1 MDSVL
6 LGFGGHSLSSDTI
19 SCGQDLANGSESLP
33 YRTACRQ
40 PCPVELGARS
50 GKKKVLVVDDV
61 PFNRLVLGK
70 MLSGLGYEV
79 VYGENGVEAVDCYS
93 QHAGALFCVLMDIN
107 MPKMDGL
114 EATQKI
120 RKLEASPPSSASS
133 SYSCLS
139 SEDAVPWC
147 HSPSSSTSSS
157 RRVPIVAVSACS
169 EVEQLSSPAL
179 AGVTTNVC
187 DRPWEVV
194 GMDGFM
200 SKPVKKDALRLTLQ
214 QLEQLGSG
222 GIPPSSCPGGLTSC
236 TLSSALSR
244 QLEDA
249 RNSHIPSVLVEEC
262 PGGQQVTHCS
272 LGASL
277 SFGPKFAKRPMLKA
291 EQQFPSEVSPTGAD
305 ALATNK
311 RKRDVATVVQ
321 GQPHP
326 VSRAS
331 SACLDTTLGDL
342 PPGTP
347 C

>member
-6 LGFGGHSLSSDTI
+6 LGFGGHSLSSETI
-19 SCGQDLANGSESLP
+19 PCGQDLTNGSESPP
-33 YRTACRQ
+33 YRTARRQ
-40 PCPVELGARS
+40 PCAVELGVRS

-93 QHAGALFCVLMDIN
+93 QHAEALFCVLMDIN

-114 EATQKI
+114 EATQRI

-133 SYSCLS
+133 SYSCLLT
-139 SEDAVPWC
+139 EDTLPWC
-147 HSPSSSTSSS
+147 PSPSTSTASS

-179 AGVTTNVC
+179 AGVTTSVC

-200 SKPVKKDALRLTLQ
+200 SKPVKKDALRLTLE

-222 GIPPSSCPGGLTSC
+222 GVPPSSHPSGPGSC
-236 TLSSALSR
+236 TLSSALAR

-249 RNSHIPSVLVEEC
+249 RNALIPSVLVEEC

-277 SFGPKFAKRPMLKA
+277 AFAPNFAKRPAPKA
-291 EQQFPSEVSPTGAD
+291 GRQSPPGGSPGRAD

-311 RKRDVATVVQ
+311 RKRDGEALVQ

-326 VSRAS
+326 VSRAA
-331 SACLDTTLGDL
+331 SAGLDATLGD
-342 PPGTP
+342 PPPTTP
-347 C
+347 S